1 MRNFIFKVAIAVSVV
16 SGGYFGFVLSRVGR
30 IEDITY
36 NYQFE
41 GKFQSVIN
49 LQLEKE
55 DSLYELEHFFVE
67 DQSVRKIK
75 NGIIDSPQ
83 MAAQMAD
90 ILIKSVYNESADL
103 PITVKQLNNNVW
115 LCCSAPPKAE
125 GGSAHF
131 LIRKQDAKVIY
142 YCHGK

>member
-1 MRNFIFKVAIAVSVV
+1 MRNFIFKVAIAVSVL
-16 SGGYFGFVLSRVGR
+16 SGGYFGLVLSRVGR

-41 GKFQSVIN
+41 GKFESVIN
-49 LQLEKE
+49 LELEKE
-55 DSLYELEHFFVE
+55 DSLYELERFFVE
-67 DQSVRKIK
+67 DQSVRRIK

-103 PITVKQLNNNVW
+103 PITVKQLNNSIW
-115 LCCSAPPKAE
+115 LCGSASPKSE
-125 GGSAHF
+125 GGSAYF

-142 YCHGK
+142 YSHGK

>member
-30 IEDITY
+30 IEDFTY

-41 GKFQSVIN
+41 GKFESVIN
-49 LQLEKE
+49 LQSEKE
-55 DSLYELEHFFVE
+55 DSLYELERFFVE

-90 ILIKSVYNESADL
+90 ILIKSVYNESAGL
-103 PITVKQLNNNVW
+103 PITVKQLNNSVW
-115 LCCSAPPKAE
+115 LCCSAPPKSE
-125 GGSAHF
+125 DGSAHF